1 MAAGVPLLLSLIVG
15 LSVLAFVAGV
25 RAFVASDGVE
35 ARIQA
40 LLRDGAPPTLREIEM
55 QASFYERAIRP
66 IRDASLQ
73 GLGRLAPQQNIG
85 ELQHKLE
92 MAGYLGKLSVIDFLG
107 LKILFGLLLG
117 GLISLVLI
125 LSSYDLP
132 IIVSIILSLFSGLV
146 GFGLPNYW
154 LSAQVKRRQIK
165 ILKALPDALDMLNIC
180 VRAGLGFTGAM
191 QRFCDNWN
199 NDLSEEFGR
208 VITEVSLG
216 KSRIEALEGMSR
228 RTGVD
233 EVISFVMA
241 VSIAEKLGA
250 SIAQV
255 LHIQAQ
261 QMRIAR
267 SQRAEKLA
275 REASIKMLFP
285 LVFLIFPAMFAVI
298 LGPTIPLLLET
309 F

>member
-1 MAAGVPLLLSLIVG
+1 
-15 LSVLAFVAGV
+15 
-25 RAFVASDGVE
+25 
-35 ARIQA
+35 
-40 LLRDGAPPTLREIEM
+40 
-55 QASFYERAIRP
+55 
-66 IRDASLQ
+66 
-73 GLGRLAPQQNIG
+73 
-85 ELQHKLE
+85 
-92 MAGYLGKLSVIDFLG
+92 
-107 LKILFGLLLG
+107 
-117 GLISLVLI
+117 
-125 LSSYDLP
+125 
-132 IIVSIILSLFSGLV
+132 LSLFSGLV